1 VCRDCISEA
10 LGLVG
15 FPVPPK
21 HDAVPEAKATNDG
34 GTPKD
39 ADGTGNTQEPVQFI
53 VYSKDGRV
61 RGHAEHRRTA
71 EEWAEQADGYIVPL
85 YRAPKPTLTDD
96 ERDAIYD
103 GLYCLNIFCNARQ
116 SGDALAVKLR
126 GAAETLRSLLER
138 LAGYTA

>member
-1 VCRDCISEA
+1 MTDTGPAITEGTSRGNMKRDHFREMPKGPPPA
-10 LGLVG
+10 L
-15 FPVPPK
+15 
-21 HDAVPEAKATNDG
+21 
-34 GTPKD
+34 
-39 ADGTGNTQEPVQFI
+39 Q
-53 VYSKDGRV
+53 
-61 RGHAEHRRTA
+61 
-71 EEWAEQADGYIVPL
+71 
-85 YRAPKPTLTDD
+85 PKPTLTDA